1 MKKPE
6 LNKTY
11 LTVALY
17 ALFVVFASLLFGV
30 AVFRISDIAA
40 FLGRAIGAIKALPY
54 GIVFA
59 LILYPF
65 VTVASR
71 LYSRLLERKRSRS
84 RAVSILAMLT
94 VYIGMLVVLAV
105 LFIGIIPPMIDTV
118 KELSALIGDSLAEGE
133 AALRR
138 LLVSFDIPPEFGDE
152 IINYIRT
159 ATQNFVKAD
168 LTGIATSVLTGFVG
182 ETLDILVGLIISIYL
197 LAGRR
202 LIGIICGK
210 IVTALL
216 PSGGA
221 QKVSLFIKRLYS
233 NFTEFIASRILSAL
247 FLGVCSYLIF
257 RIFNI
262 PFFALLSLIIM
273 VMNLFPVF
281 GTIFSL
287 LLCGLVLLI
296 TKPIYT
302 LPVLAVL
309 IGLEIVDNLLI
320 EPHTMVHKTLR
331 PNVGMTLVL
340 LLLGYALFGF
350 IGLLIAIPL
359 FATLK
364 SSFHAFIIHLLNR
377 RGLPTALEEYH
388 ELDVAALR
396 GNPDGTTEKAVGET
410 VGEAAAEEDR
420 TEGK

>member
-6 LNKTY
+6 LNKNY
-11 LTVALY
+11 LTISLY
-17 ALFVVFASLLFGV
+17 ALFVIFTALLFGV
-30 AVFRISDIAA
+30 AVFRLSDIVA
-40 FLGRAIGAIKALPY
+40 FFARAIGAIKALPY

-65 VTVASR
+65 VTMASR
-71 LYSRLLERKRSRS
+71 LYSHLLERKRSHP

-105 LFIGIIPPMIDTV
+105 IFIGVIPPMIDTV

-138 LLVSFDIPPEFGDE
+138 ALLSFNFPAEFGDKVIE
-152 IINYIRT
+152 YIKN

-168 LTGIATSVLTGFVG
+168 LAGLATSVLTGFVG
-182 ETLDILVGLIISIYL
+182 ETLDILVGLVISIYL

-221 QKVSLFIKRLYS
+221 QRISLFIKRLYS

-247 FLGVCSYLIF
+247 FLGVFSYLIF

-296 TKPIYT
+296 TKPVYT
-302 LPVLAVL
+302 LPVLAIL

-320 EPHTMVHKTLR
+320 EPHTMVHKPLR

-340 LLLGYALFGF
+340 LLIGYALFGF

-364 SSFHAFIIHLLNR
+364 SSFHSFIIHLLNR

-388 ELDVAALR
+388 KLDVAALR
-396 GNPDGTTEKAVGET
+396 REATEETAGTAGEP
-410 VGEAAAEEDR
+410 AEETASHGD
-420 TEGK
+420 ESEEK